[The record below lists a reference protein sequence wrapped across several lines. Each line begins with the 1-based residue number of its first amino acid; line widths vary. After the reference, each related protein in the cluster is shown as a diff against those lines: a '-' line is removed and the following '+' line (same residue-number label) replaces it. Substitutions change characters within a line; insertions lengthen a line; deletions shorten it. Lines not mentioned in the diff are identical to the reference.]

1 MNKENHLCLH
11 VLKKLASGYLKFF
24 VWYFIHYPVTLF
36 SSSSQVGIV
45 ESKDF
50 DVSQTHILYLWCGRT
65 LLVFCAYVEP
75 MSLHVHEHTHCNSDS
90 PLEHSL
96 PETRVHYCSL
106 TSASSLTTTG
116 FSPSVTFFVFCCHC
130 MMCVC
135 EQRTCGKFAAV
146 PCFCVCV
153 GQCFECIIMTQL
165 SPVPQI
171 VKCVRVWIRI
181 CAVSCWGYMCGA
193 VCPPGFSP
201 QWPPMRLS
209 QRETEREKEGERV
222 PLLSPHT
229 HTLIIILL
237 SGN

>member
-1 MNKENHLCLH
+1 M
-11 VLKKLASGYLKFF
+11 
-24 VWYFIHYPVTLF
+24 
-36 SSSSQVGIV
+36 

-135 EQRTCGKFAAV
+135 EQRTCGKFAAL

-153 GQCFECIIMTQL
+153 GQCFECVIMTQL
-165 SPVPQI
+165 WVLSPKLSNV
-171 VKCVRVWIRI
+171 CVCVYMYMRSVLLGVYVW
-181 CAVSCWGYMCGA
+181 CC
-193 VCPPGFSP
+193 
-201 QWPPMRLS
+201 LS
-209 QRETEREKEGERV
+209 SRSFPTVTPEAALTERDRERERGRESAFAV
-222 PLLSPHT
+222 PSHPHTNHYSIIRKLNTFPLLTKLFSA
-229 HTLIIILL
+229 L
-237 SGN
+237 